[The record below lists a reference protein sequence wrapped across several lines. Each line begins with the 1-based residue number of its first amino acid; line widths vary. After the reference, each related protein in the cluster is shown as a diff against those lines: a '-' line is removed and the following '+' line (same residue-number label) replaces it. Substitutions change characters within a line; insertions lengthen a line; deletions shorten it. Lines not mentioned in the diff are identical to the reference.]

1 MTLMRILGVY
11 CLGVTGSSVVKM
23 TVGSGVI
30 LIVWK
35 NVMED
40 ICVLSVSVISYEL
53 LFFSNWTII
62 SLIFCD
68 MNGDIQ

>member
-1 MTLMRILGVY
+1 M
-11 CLGVTGSSVVKM
+11 VKM
-23 TVGSGVI
+23 TEGSGVI

-53 LFFSNWTII
+53 LFFWCSFASFKLDNN
-62 SLIFCD
+62 IFD
-68 MNGDIQ
+68 FL